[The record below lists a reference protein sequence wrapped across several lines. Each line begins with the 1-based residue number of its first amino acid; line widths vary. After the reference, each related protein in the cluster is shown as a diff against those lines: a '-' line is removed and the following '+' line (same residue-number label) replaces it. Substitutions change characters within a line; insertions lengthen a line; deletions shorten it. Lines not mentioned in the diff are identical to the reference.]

1 MYCECEKD
9 ACVPEKYYK
18 NEVCTVSTKKMP
30 WCATKDASDVPDYNK
45 RCPDVPCLDIL
56 HTLGYEGNTLLYY
69 SPTSLPNSPNL

>member
-30 WCATKDASDVPDYNK
+30 GVPQK
-45 RCPDVPCLDIL
+45 M
-56 HTLGYEGNTLLYY
+56 H
-69 SPTSLPNSPNL
+69 